1 MRAQPSLPPRKRRFE
16 RAKPKRL
23 LRHSSLRTL
32 YKTPPPAPHSD
43 GDPGKV
49 VGHVDLTGD
58 GEEETTV
65 YDTVGDGKGDA
76 LDTTGD
82 GKIDTLLK
90 KL

>member
-1 MRAQPSLPPRKRRFE
+1 MRIAAVWVAFFSRRQ
-16 RAKPKRL
+16 RCCRWQ
-23 LRHSSLRTL
+23 
-32 YKTPPPAPHSD
+32 
-43 GDPGKV
+43 
-49 VGHVDLTGD
+49 GHVDLTGD

>member
-1 MRAQPSLPPRKRRFE
+1 MPPVKKAFRSGQSSSVCGG
-16 RAKPKRL
+16 
-23 LRHSSLRTL
+23 HSSLRTL

-43 GDPGKV
+43 DPGKV